1 MRCIYLRI
9 EDFVA
14 DRIINLCN
22 KQHITMYRLA
32 QISGLKQSTIS
43 NIMKRGTLPNL
54 ITLEKICIG
63 FGITMSQFFQEK
75 EECLNLTTQQKEIIN
90 IWIDLDEEKR
100 ELFYNILLGM
110 KNSGWWF
117 FWLGRSEIVLK
128 YEYFWKCLNA
138 VISIIS
144 MEISGYIW
152 YVLLSYGS
160 VWVLGRPV
168 LFIAGILMQ
177 RAMKVL
183 EESQLYQ
190 KNKKCRKNK
199 KIVFWNWFLCINV
212 L

>member
-117 FWLGRSEIVLK
+117 FWLGQSEIVLK

-144 MEISGYIW
+144 MEISGCILICPAFLR
-152 YVLLSYGS
+152 VCLSFRQTCLIYS
-160 VWVLGRPV
+160 
-168 LFIAGILMQ
+168 
-177 RAMKVL
+177 
-183 EESQLYQ
+183 
-190 KNKKCRKNK
+190 
-199 KIVFWNWFLCINV
+199 WNF
-212 L
+212 

>member
-110 KNSGWWF
+110 KNSG
-117 FWLGRSEIVLK
+117 
-128 YEYFWKCLNA
+128 
-138 VISIIS
+138 
-144 MEISGYIW
+144 
-152 YVLLSYGS
+152 
-160 VWVLGRPV
+160 
-168 LFIAGILMQ
+168 
-177 RAMKVL
+177 
-183 EESQLYQ
+183 
-190 KNKKCRKNK
+190 
-199 KIVFWNWFLCINV
+199 
-212 L
+212 